1 MADEKETRKVEYIF
15 EGDTE
20 SLDKSVNKAI
30 GLFNRLESKMNN
42 FTKSNKAAGNI
53 KSMVNSMTTALQK
66 ASKTTFKVD
75 TNPVAQQLSSVAS
88 NARSVAAS
96 VRGSLDP
103 VMQKLQSLKDKMLT
117 TSNQISKMSSTIS
130 YAFRR
135 VSASSDSGSD
145 ADDRHAKSTNQLNH
159 SMNNLRRTL
168 SRTKSGFDDV
178 SKSAHNLWEHM
189 RYMTFEGT
197 NLGQVFRI
205 FTGYKWGQV
214 LAEGVQEAVHFTE
227 VMNMFTV
234 AMGENMQ
241 VGTEFVETM
250 QELYGLDPTNIM
262 NYTARFHQLAT
273 AIDAPTEAARNM
285 SLGLTQMVVDV
296 ASLFDMDIEQVANNF
311 TSGMQGMAMAVRKYG
326 FDIRVATLEQTALS
340 LGLELNIKE
349 TSEANRQGL
358 RYITMMRQAANA
370 TGDFAKTI
378 ESPANQMRILKEQ
391 MQQLARSIGN
401 LFIPVLQ
408 AVLPLLNGFIMALR
422 TIINFLTSML
432 GITLPSFGGATDAA
446 ARMEEAANGAASGV
460 GGIGDAAKKAAK
472 DMKNLVAPF
481 DELNILNEKTDSAA
495 SGVGGL
501 GISEAMDPAI
511 AAAIEEMRRQFEDIE
526 MKANRVRD
534 AILDFLGFDYVD
546 FFNPETGEW
555 EKKLQWFAD
564 KFKENLI
571 DKFPQ
576 WKQTINAIFD
586 NWPELIDSFKRL
598 GTAIYNVLVEGIT
611 PIIDFIKNLFG
622 MVDWDALFAS
632 VIEAIPGWINS
643 LAGWIEDNANSL
655 SDLVT
660 AIMLVGIVWGTWT
673 GVLSPIIGEIL
684 AFVDGVGAA
693 IAALNPVTTAF
704 YAVIGLFTVSY
715 IQFQSVRDAV
725 QDLSDTFVTLGEVV
739 GETLS
744 SMWNNI
750 AKPVFENLADNIQEL
765 YQNHLANA
773 IEQFGLF
780 VVALVDFLA
789 TMLTVISGVVL
800 FLSETFGPVFATV
813 FNAASDLLTTVIGTI
828 IDLLAALLE
837 TLTGVLKFIT
847 GIFTADWKKAWN
859 GVKDIFSGIIN
870 AIVAIFKGAINSLIS
885 FINFLVQGAYNVI
898 NGLASAIEGVLNAG
912 SDITGIEI
920 DLHVPRPPKI
930 PQLATGGVVNRPT
943 VAMIGEGSYDE
954 AVIPLG
960 ESPQLAELVD
970 KIAQAVHDEGSGG
983 TSGGGATFDITL
995 ELDGDVI
1002 YRNQQKVA
1010 ASKGRQFNLG
1020 GFAR

>member
-135 VSASSDSGSD
+135 VSTSSDSGSD
-145 ADDRHAKSTNQLNH
+145 ADDRHTKSTNQLNH

-168 SRTKSGFDDV
+168 SRTKSGFDDA

-205 FTGYKWGQV
+205 FTGYKWGQL

-446 ARMEEAANGAASGV
+446 AQMEEAANGAASGV

-511 AAAIEEMRRQFEDIE
+511 AAAIEEMRRKFEDIE

-546 FFNPETGEW
+546 FFNPDTGEW

-564 KFKENLI
+564 KFRENLI
-571 DKFPQ
+571 EAFPQ
-576 WKQTINAIFD
+576 WKKTINALFD
-586 NWPELIDSFKRL
+586 NWDDLVASFKKL
-598 GTAIYNVLVEGIT
+598 GQAIYNVLVQAIT
-611 PIIDFIKNLFG
+611 PIISFIKNLLG
-622 MVDWDALFAS
+622 MVDWDSMFAGI
-632 VIEAIPGWINS
+632 IESIPVAIDAFAEWIIKS
-643 LAGWIEDNANSL
+643 TDGLAGL
-655 SDLVT
+655 LT
-660 AIMLVGIVWGTWT
+660 AIIAVSGAWAVWKGLLAPIVANVVEFANGIRAVLATVNPMT
-673 GVLSPIIGEIL
+673 AAMYGVVSVFALSYLQFESVREAVASLGDNFTRL
-684 AFVDGVGAA
+684 ATTVGAM
-693 IAALNPVTTAF
+693 
-704 YAVIGLFTVSY
+704 
-715 IQFQSVRDAV
+715 
-725 QDLSDTFVTLGEVV
+725 FVTL
-739 GETLS
+739 
-744 SMWNNI
+744 WNSVL
-750 AKPVFENLADNIQEL
+750 KPVFGNLFENLSEL
-765 YQNHLANA
+765 YKVHLTKA

-780 VVALVDFLA
+780 VVAVVDFST
-789 TMLTVISGVVL
+789 TMLTAVMSVATFMEG
-800 FLSETFGPVFATV
+800 TFGPVFTTV
-813 FNAASDLLTTVIGTI
+813 LNAAGDLMNVVVGVI
-828 IDLLAALLE
+828 IDLLTAFMK
-837 TLTGVLKFIT
+837 TLTGVLNFLT

-859 GVKDIFSGIIN
+859 GVKDIFAGIIS

-885 FINFLVQGAYNVI
+885 FINSLVQGAYNVI
-898 NGLASAIEGVLNAG
+898 NGLASAIEDVLNAG

-920 DLHVPRPPKI
+920 NLHVPRPPQI
-930 PQLATGGVVNRPT
+930 PQLATGGVVSRPT